1 MTTIK
6 FFKDNAGYN
15 SAFRLDFGS
24 EDSNSKNFDETSIL
38 FCGRIHPLS
47 KEAIMLIK
55 FKNLPSFMNEFDYI
69 NTWAAIQSFGSEI
82 KEEEFNTI
90 AVEKFKIITNNVG

>member
-1 MTTIK
+1 MATIK

-24 EDSNSKNFDETSIL
+24 EDSKDFNETSIL

-55 FKNLPSFMNEFDYI
+55 FKNLPSFMEEFDYR
-69 NTWAAIQSFGSEI
+69 NVWGNIQGFCSEI
-82 KEEEFNTI
+82 TEEEFNTI
-90 AVEKFKIITNNVG
+90 SLEKFKTITSNVGS